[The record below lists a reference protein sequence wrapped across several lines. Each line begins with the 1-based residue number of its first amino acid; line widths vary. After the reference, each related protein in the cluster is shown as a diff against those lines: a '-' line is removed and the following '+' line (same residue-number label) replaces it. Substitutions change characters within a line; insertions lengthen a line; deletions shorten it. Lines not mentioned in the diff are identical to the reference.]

1 MTRKSNSDVKSLQ
14 EENESLKKEIESL
27 KNEFGRISS
36 ALKSHESSCGGH
48 KPHPEMEK
56 SLEFVGAEYEELKGL
71 HVAAKKDLKALG
83 ERLNFLSDRVD
94 EMAIEIDNLVQHSYS
109 FNVNLVGVPE
119 IAESGSK
126 EPGIDTTKLCVR
138 IFQAMGCNI
147 SINDIDI
154 AHRVPTRNAT
164 SGPKPIICSFVRR
177 LTREEVMSRRRE
189 ISRVDPKDVDLGDA
203 AELSNSMV
211 LDHLTPKVQELLAE
225 AKKFKIQHKYA
236 FCWVKSSVVYL
247 RHTEGSRAIKVKDLR
262 SLHMLGQREL

>member
-1 MTRKSNSDVKSLQ
+1 MIRKSNSDVKSLQ

-48 KPHPEMEK
+48 KPHPEMET

-83 ERLNFLSDRVD
+83 ERLNFLSDRVH
-94 EMAIEIDNLVQHSYS
+94 EMAIEIDNLIQHSYS
-109 FNVNLVGVPE
+109 FNANLVGVPE

-126 EPGIDTTKLCVR
+126 EPAIDTTKLCVR
-138 IFQAMGCNI
+138 IFQTMGCNI

-189 ISRVDPKDVDLGDA
+189 ISRVHPKDVGLGDA

-247 RHTEGSRAIKVKDLR
+247 RHYR
-262 SLHMLGQREL
+262 GQPCHQSERP